1 MRHSMSGSQRLPLP
15 HRHLSCF
22 IAQPAIP
29 MQQVLIINLIVSLI
43 VFITAARIYLIPRI
57 TAQSLHWV
65 APPILLANAL
75 RHLGLMFLA
84 PGATLPG
91 LPASFAYPA
100 AIGDCVAAAL
110 ALLALYVL
118 RRSPARAMPWL
129 WLFNIVGTIDFV
141 SAITL
146 ANLHGAAPFLSAAYW
161 IPAFWVPLLIASHYV
176 MFVQLIRATQSRS
189 SLAVAV

>member
-1 MRHSMSGSQRLPLP
+1 MSSSQRLPFP
-15 HRHLSCF
+15 YRHVHFSPRNRCH
-22 IAQPAIP
+22 A
-29 MQQVLIINLIVSLI
+29 MQKVLIINLIVSLI
-43 VFITAARIYLIPRI
+43 VFITAARIYLLPRV

-84 PGATLPG
+84 PGATLSG

-110 ALLALYVL
+110 ALIALYVL
-118 RRSPARAMPWL
+118 RRSPSRAMPWL

-146 ANLHGAAPFLSAAYW
+146 ANLYEAAPFLSAAYW

-189 SLAVAV
+189 LLATAA